1 MPDVEPFGEF
11 DQSDHVAAYHG
22 VHERVTALVR
32 SASPSALEVIAPATP
47 EWRARDVFAHIVGVA
62 TDVANGNLAGVA
74 SDPWTA
80 AQVEARRDLPIADLI
95 DEWTATVPQIDT
107 MIMAMPT
114 SVTGQLI
121 ADAVTHEHDLRHALG
136 RPGARDSDA
145 LTIAVRWVVGVLG
158 GIYDG
163 AGDPALRV
171 ESETIAMTAGAGE
184 VGATVRASTFELGRA
199 IVGRRT
205 VAEVAAYEWRPT
217 ACPERLLVLPI
228 FTPRTE
234 SLAE

>member
-1 MPDVEPFGEF
+1 MTDFDQTDF
-11 DQSDHVAAYHG
+11 DQSAHVAAYHG
-22 VHERVTALVR
+22 VHERVTRLVR
-32 SASPSALEVIAPATP
+32 SASPASLDAIAPATP
-47 EWRARDVFAHIVGVA
+47 AWRARDVFAHMVGVA
-62 TDVANGNLAGVA
+62 TDVTNGNLAGVA
-74 SDPWTA
+74 TDPWTA
-80 AQVEARRDLPIADLI
+80 AQVEARRDRPVEDLV

-114 SVTGQLI
+114 TVTGQLI

-145 LTIAVRWVVGVLG
+145 LTIGVMWVIGVLG
-158 GIYDG
+158 GFYDG
-163 AGDPALRV
+163 AGDPALRI
-171 ESETIAMTAGAGE
+171 ESEAIAMTAGTGA
-184 VGATVRASTFELGRA
+184 VGTTVRASTFELGRA

-205 VAEVAAYEWRPT
+205 VAEVAAYEWTPA